1 MEKRRGHMLIDVDE
15 ETIKGFEMFMTKF
28 DDAALIAAE
37 EEEREKEKR
46 RAKRKKK
53 KDAEK
58 A

>member
-15 ETIKGFEMFMTKF
+15 ETLKNFERYMAKY

-58 A
+58 